1 MRRERMSL
9 KEHWRKIFPRRPRGL
24 ERIRRLKMDLAVV
37 KKYAAVLPEEGKLS
51 LFDRFFIWLRP
62 FLKNINPKEP

>member
-1 MRRERMSL
+1 MSFFER
-9 KEHWRKIFPRRPRGL
+9 WRKIFPRHPRGL
-24 ERIRRLKMDLAVV
+24 DRIREMEAKLAVV

-51 LFDRFFIWLRP
+51 LLYRFFIWLRP